1 MDKEYFHYLLSNQAK
16 WSEEFKEQKINNR
29 QEFNKQVI
37 KSNWYGNS
45 KEYHK
50 KWRQQ
55 GAQVNK

>member
-1 MDKEYFHYLLSNQAK
+1 MDREYFNYLLSNQAK

-37 KSNWYGNS
+37 NSKWYGNT

-55 GAQVNK
+55 GAQINK